1 MECELRINGSLREVW
16 MRARVFGFKFQI
28 SFSTFSHNDDQN
40 ISSECKSRLIEGVER
55 EGSHW
60 MEEGILRTCVS
71 YPAVEAKTLEQIPA
85 SSAGNNRGGS
95 GGGSQLPGYWAGGSS
110 C

>member
-1 MECELRINGSLREVW
+1 
-16 MRARVFGFKFQI
+16 
-28 SFSTFSHNDDQN
+28 
-40 ISSECKSRLIEGVER
+40 
-55 EGSHW
+55 

-71 YPAVEAKTLEQIPA
+71 YTAVEAKTLEQIPA
-85 SSAGNNRGGS
+85 SSAENNRGGS